1 MPEYL
6 TPGVYMEEFEMGAR
20 PIEGVST
27 STVGFVGI
35 TERGPTI
42 PPLLV
47 TSWTQFMRIYGGYTK
62 ESYLPYAV
70 EGFFSNGG
78 KRCYI
83 SRVVRHEFIDKEE
96 KARGGAKSA
105 ALKKNGI
112 EFIAVG
118 EGDWGNRVA
127 IRIENSS
134 IDPENDDSGKKSFKL
149 MIGYWKKEYF
159 LPADFKVPES
169 EKDRK
174 FRELLERADYFET
187 FDNLSEDETSA
198 DHFMKKLGDPL
209 NNLSNLVVLKGSGR
223 PDNTGTNLFFE
234 PLTGGLDAEVAEP
247 DGPLPPFSLR
257 DFQGDPEALPGA
269 KDGLIAL
276 GDIDEISILYSPD
289 VHNLPSDQ
297 KQTFMGDLLTQ
308 CETLKDRFAILDVES
323 GKSNYSNL
331 TIPTTA
337 GRQSKYGAIYYPWI
351 KIYDPLS
358 QKIIDIPPGG
368 HIAGIYARSDTERG
382 VHKAPANEVVRGAL
396 GVEFNIN
403 KDEQAILNP
412 RGINVIRSFKDRG
425 TLVWGARNIVL
436 DPLWKYVNVRRL
448 FIYIEESIE
457 KGTQWVVFE
466 PNSERLWARVKAT
479 ITQFLTGV
487 WRDGALMGVKPEEAF
502 FVKCDRTTMTQDDI
516 DNGRL
521 ICIIGIAPV
530 KPAEF
535 VIFRIAQW
543 AGGSAATE

>member
-27 STVGFVGI
+27 STAGFVGI

-62 ESYLPYAV
+62 DAYLPYAV

-83 SRVVRHEFIDKEE
+83 SRVVRHEYIDKDGE
-96 KARGGAKSA
+96 ARGGAKSA

-134 IDPENDDSGKKSFKL
+134 IDPENDDKGKKSFKL
-149 MIGYWKKEYF
+149 MIAYWKKEYF
-159 LPADFKVPES
+159 PADFKVPES

-198 DHFMKKLGDPL
+198 DCFMKKLGDPL
-209 NNLSNLVVLKGSGR
+209 NNLSNLVVLTGSGR
-223 PDNTGTNLFFE
+223 PDNTNANLFFE
-234 PLTGGLDAEVAEP
+234 PLTGGLDAEVESP
-247 DGPLPPFSLR
+247 DDPFPPFALR
-257 DFQGDPEALPGA
+257 DFQGDPGALPGA

-276 GDIDEISILYSPD
+276 GDIDEISILCSPD
-289 VHNLPSDQ
+289 VHNLPSEQ

-308 CETLKDRFAILDVES
+308 CEALKDRFAILDVES
-323 GKSNYSNL
+323 GKSNFPNL

-358 QKIIDIPPGG
+358 RQIKLVPPGG
-368 HIAGIYARSDTERG
+368 HVAGIYARSDTERG

-396 GVEFNIN
+396 GVEFRLS
-403 KDEQAILNP
+403 KEEQAILNP
-412 RGINVIRSFKDRG
+412 RGINVIRNFTDRG

-436 DPLWKYVNVRRL
+436 DPLWKYINVRRL

-466 PNSERLWARVKAT
+466 PNSERLWARVRAT

-487 WRDGALMGVKPEEAF
+487 WRDGALMGTKPEEAF

-543 AGGSAATE
+543 QGGSAATE